1 MKKTTTNA
9 MFSIFLL
16 GMSTLAP
23 AVENYYQ
30 GDGGNNLLMTAAS
43 WSAGVLTE
51 NDVAIFSETGW
62 TVRNEVAATDG
73 SGAVGFS
80 HLRFNSNI
88 VNDFRLFSN
97 ADSAR
102 LRVSGRI
109 QVLDGVAGVV
119 NLDGRWNFRDMDL
132 NVDHYGTNTLKISWI
147 MKETT
152 GTPGAALN
160 YYGNNMNKIVIQPGS
175 AGHGR
180 SDYSGRSVLSNVDVD
195 LSVVPAADGGGLG
208 LGADIRLNSARL
220 NLIDNGSLANDQI
233 TITGGASV
241 FDVSGRTG
249 GAYSYEGVVRG
260 FSGKVAGNLTL
271 TGELRTGEE
280 TGGIGTLTFDDELT
294 VATGCGVFFELNGS
308 SNGLYDVVAGGSN
321 STLVVD
327 SGSSWVFDFSE
338 MPEDAVTNGAAFAVL
353 DGWSTVS
360 GSSTNL
366 TVTGLPAGTVFVSSA
381 LFTDGFV
388 AVLPEGFA
396 GPSVDISVA
405 GGQMVMGLDAM
416 SGFSYTIQ
424 STTNLVDGVW
434 SNVLDGI
441 SGNGMVY
448 ITNDI
453 VYPRSF
459 YKVVY

>member
-1 MKKTTTNA
+1 MKNTTKKT
-9 MFSIFLL
+9 MVYLSVL
-16 GMSTLAP
+16 GMSTMAL

-43 WSAGVLTE
+43 WSAGSLSE

-62 TVRNEVAATDG
+62 TVRNEVAATAT

-88 VNDFRLFSN
+88 VSDFRLFSN
-97 ADSAR
+97 SDSAR
-102 LRVSGRI
+102 LRVTGRI
-109 QVLDGVAGVV
+109 QVLEGVAGVV

-132 NVDHYGTNTLKISWI
+132 NVDHYGTNTLKVSWI
-147 MKETT
+147 MKETE
-152 GTPGAALN
+152 GTPGASLN
-160 YYGNNMNKIVIQPGS
+160 YYGNNMNKISIQAGS

-180 SDYSGRSVLSNVDVD
+180 SDYSGRTVLSNVDVD

-208 LGADIRLNSARL
+208 LGADLRLNSARL
-220 NLIDNGSLANDQI
+220 NLIGDGALANDQI

-249 GAYSYEGVVRG
+249 GAYSYGGAVRG
-260 FSGKVAGNLTL
+260 FAGKVAGDLTL
-271 TGELRTGEE
+271 TGELLPGEE

-294 VATGCGVFFELNGS
+294 VAAGCGVFFELNGS
-308 SNGLYDVVAGGSN
+308 SNGLYDVVAGGSG
-321 STLVVD
+321 STLIVD
-327 SGSSWVFDFSE
+327 PDSSWVFDFSE
-338 MPEDAVTNGAAFAVL
+338 MPEDAITNGAAFAVL

-360 GSSTNL
+360 GSSTNI
-366 TVTGLPAGTVFVSSA
+366 TVTGLPEGTVFGSSS
-381 LFTDGFV
+381 LFTAGFV
-388 AVLPEGFA
+388 SVLPSGFA
-396 GPSVDISVA
+396 GPSIELAVA
-405 GGQMVMGLDAM
+405 DGQLVMGLDAT

-441 SGNGMVY
+441 SGSGMVY
-448 ITNDI
+448 VTNDI
-453 VYPRSF
+453 LYPQSF